1 MSISILN
8 GHVID
13 PANNIDEINNIHIDG
28 ENILAIGDSPKNFK
42 PKETIDASNL
52 IVMPGIVDIAAS
64 LREPGYTAKGTLE
77 SETLAAA
84 KGGITT
90 IICTP
95 DTDPVIDTPADI
107 EFIHRMARK
116 LQQARVLT
124 AAALTKNLEGSQL
137 SSVAALKSAGCVAL
151 SNARKPLANTLVE
164 RRALEYAATFDMTVF
179 LRPEDMH
186 LRAGGC
192 AHEGVIS
199 TRLGLPGIPSAAETV
214 AVARDLALAKHTGAR
229 IHFRSLSAAGSAAM
243 LKEAQSAKLPVSAD
257 VAIHQLHLTEMD
269 IENFDSRCH
278 VSPPLRSQ
286 KDREALREAV
296 SNGSIQAI
304 CSDHQP
310 HELDA
315 KNAPF
320 PDTEPG
326 ISGFETLLA
335 LTLRLVDEDVLSL
348 PDAIARVTS
357 GPADLLGLPYG
368 RLNIGLPAD
377 ICIFDPKAYWRLDQ
391 NKLLSEGKNT
401 PFEGWEF
408 RGSITHTI
416 FNGRIINIKLK
427 SY

>member
-1 MSISILN
+1 LSISILN

-13 PANNIDEINNIHIDG
+13 PANNVDSVIDVHIDG
-28 ENILAIGDSPKNFK
+28 ENILAIGDSPKEFR
-42 PKETIDASNL
+42 PKKIIDASNL
-52 IVMPGIVDIAAS
+52 VVIPGLVDIAAS
-64 LREPGYTAKGTLE
+64 LREPGFTTKGTLE

-107 EFIHRMARK
+107 EFIHRMAKK
-116 LQQARVLT
+116 LQQSRVLT
-124 AAALTKNLEGSQL
+124 AAALTKNLEGNQL

-179 LRPEDMH
+179 LRPEDKH

-192 AHEGVIS
+192 AHEGIIS

-229 IHFRSLSAAGSAAM
+229 IHFRSLSASGSADM
-243 LKEAQSAKLPVSAD
+243 LEEAQLAKLPVSAD

-286 KDREALREAV
+286 KDREALRKSLA
-296 SNGSIQAI
+296 NGSIQAI

-310 HELDA
+310 HDLDS

-320 PDTEPG
+320 PETEPG

-348 PDAIARVTS
+348 NDAIARVTS
-357 GPADLLGLPYG
+357 GPADLLKLPYG
-368 RLNIGLPAD
+368 RLSVGSPAD
-377 ICIFDPKAYWRLDQ
+377 ICIFDPKTYWQLDS
-391 NKLLSEGKNT
+391 NSLLSEGKNT

-408 RGSITHTI
+408 RGSITNTI
-416 FNGRIINIKLK
+416 FNGRIIDF
-427 SY
+427 